1 MKLKTNFLTLGL
13 LATLFAFISCDILP
27 DITENDD
34 DNDYTEIVLDYSM
47 NIEVKDGVYKGKY
60 TNDIKNSFSAPTFEH
75 SIQND
80 EYNLVLSFN
89 NSSLDES
96 LESLLLIHVK
106 LDKLEKQTITFD
118 INDNSSN
125 GTIWFTPTVDRELM
139 RINSLASQ
147 SGTITIERISKKHSY
162 ILDKLETGFVDVKLT
177 FSGLFNTMKYI
188 EDENG
193 EPDYIEEKDIEVI
206 GTIETVY
213 LN

>member
-80 EYNLVLSFN
+80 EYNLVLSTRCAFRPN
-89 NSSLDES
+89 
-96 LESLLLIHVK
+96 LLLI
-106 LDKLEKQTITFD
+106 
-118 INDNSSN
+118 
-125 GTIWFTPTVDRELM
+125 
-139 RINSLASQ
+139 
-147 SGTITIERISKKHSY
+147 Y
-162 ILDKLETGFVDVKLT
+162 
-177 FSGLFNTMKYI
+177 
-188 EDENG
+188 
-193 EPDYIEEKDIEVI
+193 
-206 GTIETVY
+206 
-213 LN
+213 